1 MEAHQ
6 AQAQLVPGD
15 RELPPVQQ
23 ISIAVLALIVI
34 GGVYTAS
41 HLPRHVPQ
49 GPTIALLIAAVL
61 LLAANGVLLSRIEQF
76 NWRVFR
82 QVAGWVLLAYAV
94 IAGML
99 EYVFIYD
106 HTRGTQLLI
115 LTLMLAVFAVNIPL
129 LLGFSVARF
138 QAPDASS

>member
-1 MEAHQ
+1 MEAHESQ
-6 AQAQLVPGD
+6 PQIVPGD
-15 RELPPVQQ
+15 GKLPPIQQ
-23 ISIAVLALIVI
+23 IAVGVLALIVI
-34 GGVYTAS
+34 GGIYTAS

-49 GPTIALLIAAVL
+49 GPTIALLIAAAVL
-61 LLAANGVLLSRIEQF
+61 LGANAVLLSRIESF

-82 QVAGWVLLAYAV
+82 QVAGWVLIAYAV

-99 EYVFIYD
+99 EYVFVYD

-115 LTLMLAVFAVNIPL
+115 LTLMLLVFMVNIPV

-138 QAPDASS
+138 QAPDS

>member
-23 ISIAVLALIVI
+23 ISIAVLALVVI
-34 GGVYTAS
+34 GGIYTAS

-49 GPTIALLIAAVL
+49 GPTVGLLAAAAVL
-61 LLAANGVLLSRIEQF
+61 LSLNTVLLSRIEPF

-82 QVAGWVLLAYAV
+82 QVAGWVLLAYGL

-115 LTLMLAVFAVNIPL
+115 LTLMLAVFAVNIPML
-129 LLGFSVARF
+129 IAFSVARF
-138 QAPDASS
+138 QPPDR